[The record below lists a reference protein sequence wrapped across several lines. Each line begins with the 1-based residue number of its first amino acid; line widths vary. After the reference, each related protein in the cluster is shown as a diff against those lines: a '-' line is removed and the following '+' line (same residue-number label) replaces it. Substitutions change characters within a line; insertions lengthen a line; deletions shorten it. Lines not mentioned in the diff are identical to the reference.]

1 MFGLLFYRPPDK
13 LAGALIFNVD
23 LNEAPVVKGSISRA
37 GGALTDELR
46 DSLTQYLE
54 TLLKEYPFT

>member
-1 MFGLLFYRPPDK
+1 MD
-13 LAGALIFNVD
+13 FNEV
-23 LNEAPVVKGSISRA
+23 PVVKGSISRA
-37 GGALTDELR
+37 GEALTDEFR